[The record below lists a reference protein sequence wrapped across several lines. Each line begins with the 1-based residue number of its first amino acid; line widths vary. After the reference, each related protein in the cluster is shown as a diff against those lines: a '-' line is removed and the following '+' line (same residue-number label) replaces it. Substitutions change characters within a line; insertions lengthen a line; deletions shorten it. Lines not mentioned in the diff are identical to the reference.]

1 MSTQNFDSSPRP
13 SSQSIDTS
21 PSQWPL
27 GVEGVVYGCDYNPEQ
42 WTPDVWREDARLM
55 AEAGVN
61 LVSLGMFSWANIEP
75 RRGEYN
81 FEWLDEVIDVLHEAG
96 IRVDLA
102 TPTAAPP
109 AWFFREFPEARV
121 IDRSLTP
128 LGPGSRGMA
137 CPASPAYRQ
146 ACLDITRKLAERYG
160 DHPALALWHVH
171 NEYGLPVNES
181 FSQDAQEA
189 FRRWTKDRY
198 GTLDEVNRAWGTAF
212 WGQTFGVWEDILPPM
227 PSPSVINPSLELD
240 WRRFSSDLILEC
252 YIAERDL
259 LREFTPDIPI
269 TTNFHSCPYVD
280 QWRWAQEV
288 DVVAT
293 DHYLTA
299 AEPRNFVELAQTAD
313 LTRSVAANHPWML
326 MEHSTSGVNWQPR
339 NIAKQP
345 LEMARNS
352 LSHLGR
358 GADAIMFFQW
368 RASLKGAEKYHSA
381 MLPHGGTDTRIWR
394 ETHKLGND
402 LVSYADVRGSQVQA
416 EVAVLLDWNSQWA
429 QDLEWRPSVDLSH
442 RVQTNRWYE
451 RLWRDHVTCDFA
463 HPESDLSKYK
473 LVVAPASYLLSDA
486 AAANLNAYVEAGGNL
501 VVGPFSGVVDDND
514 GVRPDGL
521 NAALADLLGVK
532 VQEFCPLRIE
542 DSADLN
548 YTSVSGESATLV
560 ADVWCEDLIVRDAE
574 VLGEYL
580 TGPRPTQAA
589 VTRRTSGS
597 GSAWYIAS
605 DLSVGDL
612 QPVFADVYRQA
623 RIELSDLPQDVEV
636 VLRTNSKGEKFATV
650 INHSERQHQLTIPG
664 TDCRIEIGA
673 GESTVLKV

>member
-1 MSTQNFDSSPRP
+1 
-13 SSQSIDTS
+13 
-21 PSQWPL
+21 
-27 GVEGVVYGCDYNPEQ
+27 
-42 WTPDVWREDARLM
+42 M

-81 FEWLDEVIDVLHEAG
+81 FEWLDEVIDVLHEVG

-313 LTRSVAANHPWML
+313 LTRSVAANNPWML

-402 LVSYADVRGSQVQA
+402 LASYADVRGSQVQA

-521 NAALADLLGVK
+521 NAALTDLLGVK

-560 ADVWCEDLIVRDAE
+560 ADVWCEDLVVRDAE

-605 DLSVGDL
+605 DLSVDDL